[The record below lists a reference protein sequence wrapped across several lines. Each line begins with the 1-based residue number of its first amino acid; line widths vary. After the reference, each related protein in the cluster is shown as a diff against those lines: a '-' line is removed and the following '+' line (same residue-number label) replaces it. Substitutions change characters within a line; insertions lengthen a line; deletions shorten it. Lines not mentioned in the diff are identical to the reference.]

1 MAQYR
6 FESLWAYVIQ
16 YERNLS
22 SSGGHA
28 SVVRGK
34 MVKSIIICLFQMRDL
49 KVFCNYWGLIYYF
62 FAQNVIRDLKVF
74 YGGAGGIRV

>member
-49 KVFCNYWGLIYYF
+49 KVFCNYWGF
-62 FAQNVIRDLKVF
+62 FTIFLPKAL
-74 YGGAGGIRV
+74 YGI

>member
-6 FESLWAYVIQ
+6 FESIWAYVIQ

-34 MVKSIIICLFQMRDL
+34 MVKSIIMCLFQMRDL
-49 KVFCNYWGLIYYF
+49 KLFCKYWG
-62 FAQNVIRDLKVF
+62 F
-74 YGGAGGIRV
+74 YTIFCPKRYTGFKGLLWGGMRV

>member
-22 SSGGHA
+22 SSREHA

-49 KVFCNYWGLIYYF
+49 KVFCNYWGF
-62 FAQNVIRDLKVF
+62 FTIFLPKAL
-74 YGGAGGIRV
+74 YGV